1 VQQENRPATE
11 STRPLPSAGWRLDSW
26 RTPAVV
32 LICGCLISMVGFGPR
47 STLGFFLTPMSHDQG
62 WGREV
67 FALSVAIQTLL
78 YGAAQPFSG
87 AIADR
92 FGTVRVIIAGTLL
105 YAAGIFMMAHASTPE
120 TLFLSSGVLIGF
132 GLSGCSFNLVLS
144 SFGKLLPESW
154 RSLAFGAGTASGSFG
169 QFLFSPLAVG
179 LIDTLGWR
187 TTLEVFAGL
196 LLLIVPLAFAIATPR
211 SDAAQTSVRSL
222 RQDESQTSLRS
233 LGKDESQTSVRS
245 LGKDDSQT
253 SVRSLRQDDSQT
265 SASSPRTAEAAPSA
279 TQIQN
284 YKQAL
289 AEALGHRSYIL
300 LVLGFFT
307 CGFQLGFVTL
317 HLPSYLIDRGL
328 SAEVGGWTLG
338 VIGLFNIVGA
348 MTSGWLG
355 GRMPKRYILAVIY
368 FARALAVVFLIT
380 LPASPAVALIYG
392 AATGLLWL
400 SSVPPTAGLVA
411 VMFGTRWMAM
421 LFGIAFFSH
430 QVGGFLGV
438 YLGGLL
444 YEHTGSYD
452 IVWWLGVLFGVLSA
466 VINLPIVEK
475 PVARLAMAPA

>member
-1 VQQENRPATE
+1 
-11 STRPLPSAGWRLDSW
+11 
-26 RTPAVV
+26 
-32 LICGCLISMVGFGPR
+32 MVGFGPR
-47 STLGFFLTPMSHDQG
+47 ATLGFFLTPMSAANG

-132 GLSGCSFNLVLS
+132 GLSGCSFNLVIS

-179 LIDTLGWR
+179 MIDTVGWR

-211 SDAAQTSVRSL
+211 SDAAPASPRGL
-222 RQDESQTSLRS
+222 RQP
-233 LGKDESQTSVRS
+233 
-245 LGKDDSQT
+245 DSET
-253 SVRSLRQDDSQT
+253 
-265 SASSPRTAEAAPSA
+265 APSVE
-279 TQIQN
+279 QIQT

-317 HLPSYLIDRGL
+317 HLPAYLIDRGL
-328 SAEVGGWTLG
+328 SAQVGGWTLG

-348 MTSGWLG
+348 MLSGWLG

-368 FARALAVVFLIT
+368 FARALAVVFLVT
-380 LPASPAVALIYG
+380 MPASPAVALVYG
-392 AATGLLWL
+392 AVTGLLWL

-444 YEHTGSYD
+444 YERTGSYD

-475 PVARLAMAPA
+475 PVARPAMA

>member
-1 VQQENRPATE
+1 MSSNPAGDQAAMSKT
-11 STRPLPSAGWRLDSW
+11 LSW
-26 RTPAVV
+26 RTPAVIV
-32 LICGCLISMVGFGPR
+32 VCGCLISMIGFGPR
-47 STLGFFLTPMSHDQG
+47 ATLGFFLVPMSSANG
-62 WGREV
+62 WEREV

-120 TLFLSSGVLIGF
+120 TLFLSSGVPIGF
-132 GLSGCSFNLVLS
+132 GLSGCSFNLVIS

-169 QFLFSPLAVG
+169 QFLFSPLGVG
-179 LIDTLGWR
+179 LIGAFGWR
-187 TTLEVFAGL
+187 TTLEIFAGL
-196 LLLIVPLAFAIATPR
+196 LLLIIPLACAVATPR
-211 SDAAQTSVRSL
+211 ADVPVPQAGLRDPRRLDGGAQV
-222 RQDESQTSLRS
+222 QT
-233 LGKDESQTSVRS
+233 
-245 LGKDDSQT
+245 
-253 SVRSLRQDDSQT
+253 
-265 SASSPRTAEAAPSA
+265 
-279 TQIQN
+279 

-289 AEALGHRSYIL
+289 AEAFGHRSYIL

-317 HLPSYLIDRGL
+317 HLPAYLLDRGI
-328 SAEVGGWTLG
+328 SAEVGGWTMG

-355 GRMPKRYILAVIY
+355 GRMPKRYILSVIY

-392 AATGLLWL
+392 AVTGLLWL

-411 VMFGTRWMAM
+411 VMFGTRWLAM
-421 LFGIAFFSH
+421 LFGVAFFSH
-430 QVGGFLGV
+430 QVGGFLGI

-444 YEHTGSYD
+444 YVQTGSYD
-452 IVWWLGVLFGVLSA
+452 VVWWLGVLFGVLSA

-475 PVARLAMAPA
+475 PVVRLAPA

>member
-1 VQQENRPATE
+1 
-11 STRPLPSAGWRLDSW
+11 
-26 RTPAVV
+26 
-32 LICGCLISMVGFGPR
+32 MVGFGPR
-47 STLGFFLTPMSHDQG
+47 ATLGFFLTPMSTANG

-196 LLLIVPLAFAIATPR
+196 LLLIIPLAFAIATPR
-211 SDAAQTSVRSL
+211 SDAAPASPRGPRQHEQTSVRSL
-222 RQDESQTSLRS
+222 REN
-233 LGKDESQTSVRS
+233 
-245 LGKDDSQT
+245 DSET
-253 SVRSLRQDDSQT
+253 
-265 SASSPRTAEAAPSA
+265 APSVE
-279 TQIQN
+279 QIQT

-317 HLPSYLIDRGL
+317 HLPAYLIDRGL
-328 SAEVGGWTLG
+328 SAQVGGWTLG

-348 MTSGWLG
+348 MLSGWLG

-380 LPASPAVALIYG
+380 MPASPAVALIYG
-392 AATGLLWL
+392 AMTGLLWL

-421 LFGIAFFSH
+421 LFGLAFFSH

-438 YLGGLL
+438 YLGGLF
-444 YEHTGSYD
+444 YERTGSYD

-475 PVARLAMAPA
+475 PVARPAMA